1 MRWENLLA
9 VEAVVKAEDVFL
21 VQEVSAASD
30 TSVRVPSTDAE
41 VCSAV
46 LKVTIVPEPPSP
58 VFFTYA
64 EWIYDVEKSNFP
76 SVPFW
81 VKVRVLSM
89 AGIYTTGVSCLDRG
103 PESAASSYPNA

>member
-21 VQEVSAASD
+21 VQEVSEASD

-46 LKVTIVPEPPSP
+46 LKVTIAPDPPRL
-58 VFFTYA
+58 VFFT
-64 EWIYDVEKSNFP
+64 
-76 SVPFW
+76 
-81 VKVRVLSM
+81 
-89 AGIYTTGVSCLDRG
+89 
-103 PESAASSYPNA
+103 